1 MNTLTVINYI
11 SQTGLF
17 EVLAIKAKYN
27 YILLR
32 IQLQSSRVATKSFAA
47 SVTDVSQLQ
56 YSKYKSWIVLRQD
69 QDMTEL
75 YLILYLSDKG
85 ETYLIFIEESRP
97 NCMEKHI

>member
-1 MNTLTVINYI
+1 MNTLTVINCI

-17 EVLAIKAKYN
+17 EALAIKAKYN
-27 YILLR
+27 YILFR
-32 IQLQSSRVATKSFAA
+32 IQLQSPRIAAKSFVA

-69 QDMTEL
+69 QDKMEL
-75 YLILYLSDKG
+75 NLILYLSDKG
-85 ETYLIFIEESRP
+85 ETYLIYIEESRP